1 MEVKSTGGKQS
12 LYLGPQRRRCVFL
25 PNFFLPDKSR
35 EGGLSL
41 VSLAF
46 ALISLIQMQTR
57 LSRLPSV
64 SSVACSLVP
73 PTPSLPPSFGGGLL
87 AANLAN

>member
-1 MEVKSTGGKQS
+1 M
-12 LYLGPQRRRCVFL
+12 LRPYRRRCVFL

-64 SSVACSLVP
+64 RLLRGVLISSANSFL
-73 PTPSLPPSFGGGLL
+73 PSFGGGLL